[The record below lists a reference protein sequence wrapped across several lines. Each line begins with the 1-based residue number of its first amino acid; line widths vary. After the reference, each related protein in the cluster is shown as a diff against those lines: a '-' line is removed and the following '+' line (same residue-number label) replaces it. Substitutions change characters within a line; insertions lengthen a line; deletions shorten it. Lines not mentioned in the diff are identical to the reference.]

1 MQGLT
6 AYYQSPGRLAG
17 LRRQFAGA
25 LRHPGLDPAT
35 FATDLGMLA
44 IQGFGDM
51 KEQARD
57 TMIRD
62 KFIDGQEQCALRR
75 QLDGF
80 APGTPIGEIVDSCRV
95 WESHSDPDQNA
106 RKRIE
111 SGSDNQSGD
120 SRIWERNR
128 AAVVVDTREQ
138 EEVVLEEMS
147 KLICRSILALG
158 PGGVLPDGTKEQSEG
173 SGNGR
178 GFERLGQSLGPWRRK
193 ELTQGGGPP
202 SHGDQGLTWSVQG
215 VDEGHDKW
223 EEDSEEFPKLQPR
236 QTISKCIGSADPDGT
251 GRRKSRNEHTKPTP
265 GFMDRG
271 MRPAKCSP
279 TVGKGDRDVRSRVV
293 PGALTGT
300 LSPLAKCFNPERI
313 TNNSQKHMEN
323 TDMDL
328 HRSLAMTGVGETEPP
343 CINKI
348 ATMVLADSIE
358 TEQPVAVA
366 DVAEPGGPAVTGT
379 GGPVEWEKRMRPAAD
394 RTGRTDAR
402 NGRTEMAGPMHR
414 SRSNSGLGQKM

>member
-1 MQGLT
+1 MRER
-6 AYYQSPGRLAG
+6 S
-17 LRRQFAGA
+17 
-25 LRHPGLDPAT
+25 
-35 FATDLGMLA
+35 ATDLGMLA

-106 RKRIE
+106 KKRIE

-120 SRIWERNR
+120 SRTWERNR

-147 KLICRSILALG
+147 KLICRNILALG

-173 SGNGR
+173 SGNEC
-178 GFERLGQSLGPWRRK
+178 GFEGMGQSLGPWRRK
-193 ELTQGGGPP
+193 VPLTQGGGPL
-202 SHGDQGLTWSVQG
+202 SHRNQGLTWSVQG

-223 EEDSEEFPKLQPR
+223 EEDGQEFPKLQPR
-236 QTISKCIGSADPDGT
+236 QTTSKCIGSADPDDT
-251 GRRKSRNEHTKPTP
+251 GRRKSRNGHTKPTP

-279 TVGKGDRDVRSRVV
+279 TMGEGDRDVQSRVV

-313 TNNSQKHMEN
+313 TDNSQKHIKN

-328 HRSLAMTGVGETEPP
+328 HRSLAMTGVSETEPP
-343 CINKI
+343 CINKT
-348 ATMVLADSIE
+348 ATMVFHRNRTAS
-358 TEQPVAVA
+358 
-366 DVAEPGGPAVTGT
+366 GGG
-379 GGPVEWEKRMRPAAD
+379 
-394 RTGRTDAR
+394 
-402 NGRTEMAGPMHR
+402 
-414 SRSNSGLGQKM
+414 